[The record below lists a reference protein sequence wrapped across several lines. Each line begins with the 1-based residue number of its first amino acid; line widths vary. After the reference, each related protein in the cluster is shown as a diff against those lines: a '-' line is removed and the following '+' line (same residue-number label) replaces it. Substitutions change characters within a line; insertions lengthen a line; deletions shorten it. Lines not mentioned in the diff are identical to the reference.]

1 MYEDCSLITSIT
13 LLKPVE
19 LKICCMWRMKYVT
32 SMVPK
37 KKKKGLWLNLCI
49 LTIRSGKYSSNMP
62 VALSKVTLKSCRCT
76 PLKLQTPR
84 AGREVLKQVIVW
96 LQPLT
101 VKHYT
106 SRLRPPWN
114 QSHRCQWSLSQYMN
128 QMPSSPVSGLERS
141 GHSWKERPGSHWLS
155 VPPPPPATFYF
166 DRFGL
171 RRWLPLHYIQSKASH
186 KGSPVSPSEQSKRK
200 NCLYI
205 FLKLF
210 CKLLCNLPV
219 PTWGNALLS
228 MHFHGDC
235 NGDCNTL
242 LRALCL
248 SLSLISS
255 SSFYSMT

>member
-1 MYEDCSLITSIT
+1 MEPESPLSVVTV
-13 LLKPVE
+13 LVHE
-19 LKICCMWRMKYVT
+19 LD
-32 SMVPK
+32 
-37 KKKKGLWLNLCI
+37 
-49 LTIRSGKYSSNMP
+49 
-62 VALSKVTLKSCRCT
+62 A
-76 PLKLQTPR
+76 
-84 AGREVLKQVIVW
+84 
-96 LQPLT
+96 LQPR
-101 VKHYT
+101 K
-106 SRLRPPWN
+106 RPGEERP
-114 QSHRCQWSLSQYMN
+114 L
-128 QMPSSPVSGLERS
+128 LERKTWES
-141 GHSWKERPGSHWLS
+141 LAEC
-155 VPPPPPATFYF
+155 PPPPATFYF

-235 NGDCNTL
+235 NTL

-255 SSFYSMT
+255 FYSMTWFSML